1 MPRPKVHP
9 SQRKRA
15 AEACNFCRMSKK
27 KCSATVPCTACQRRG
42 IGNTCYLT
50 NSPRAVRSGSRRI
63 QEPPRNGSPINTS
76 PIGSGRIPGAEANW
90 PLNNGSRSWAPPQ
103 PEFSLQQDNYQPISP
118 SDSRAAVTD
127 NNIIEANSSPL
138 DNATQG
144 ETTTLGRGSE
154 SHARMLL
161 NLRGERV
168 YIGEAAPISFL
179 QFVRDTVAAQIGPS
193 QFSHNDQREN
203 MLENEPAVN
212 GSTAPTPGLIE
223 IHEERRE
230 SLVQTF
236 YAATGGFLD
245 LFSKLELDQLASI
258 PGAGRLNC
266 GHRHIEAVAS
276 AVIAIGAQCKTPL
289 ESQQISQA
297 YFRHAQRQAFSGM
310 LEDPNIN
317 IVRVFILMAYYML
330 GSCRRNSA
338 FMYLGIAS
346 RAAVSLGL
354 HSKDSYEDMDDM
366 HRNGRLKIWMSLC
379 ILDMTVS
386 SLLGRPAATSG
397 LRIELEESHISALS
411 NHEDQ
416 NLAHMFAVYGILS
429 ITTDVVENLYRKRMP
444 SVALIE
450 QSFAR
455 IEDWSRALPKST
467 RLKPTSKNHG
477 KPDRQDVCRLHI
489 SCLYYF
495 AVTLVSRPIL
505 ISQLT
510 SQSNMSSITLSP
522 LASACLDAAVFLVQT
537 CVEAKKTDHFFG
549 SLCIIKA
556 LVFAAGLILGFDM
569 FAKREFDFEIENA
582 FSGAREILD
591 FISEQ
596 SSQAAHYA
604 EILGLLS
611 SAVAEQRRKTAS
623 QGRSKL
629 VTRLFL
635 SDEDIS
641 INPSGGSQVEPS
653 DAATQTIGDRV
664 TPDGA
669 GHWLWGQP
677 ATVSAET
684 DSDLVN
690 GWDVLDL
697 SQWDNFPFNSPRT
710 FVHDG

>member
-1 MPRPKVHP
+1 
-9 SQRKRA
+9 
-15 AEACNFCRMSKK
+15 MSKK

-42 IGNTCYLT
+42 IGHTCYLT
-50 NSPRAVRSGSRRI
+50 NSPRAVRSGARRI
-63 QEPPRNGSPINTS
+63 QEPPRNDTPINESPIDTD
-76 PIGSGRIPGAEANW
+76 RIHGAESNW
-90 PLNNGSRSWAPPQ
+90 ELDAGPRSWAPPQ
-103 PEFSLQQDNYQPISP
+103 QEFSLQQDSYQPISP
-118 SDSRAAVTD
+118 SDSRAAATD
-127 NNIIEANSSPL
+127 TNIIEPNSSPL
-138 DNATQG
+138 DHATR
-144 ETTTLGRGSE
+144 ETTALGRGSE

-193 QFSHNDQREN
+193 QFSHNDQSEN

-212 GSTAPTPGLIE
+212 GSNAPTPGLIE
-223 IHEERRE
+223 IEAERRK

-236 YAATGGFLD
+236 HAATGGFLD
-245 LFSKLELDQLASI
+245 LFSKPELEQLASI
-258 PGAGRLNC
+258 PGEGRLNH
-266 GHRHIEAVAS
+266 GHRHIDAVAS
-276 AVIAIGAQCKTPL
+276 AVIAIGAQCKSPL
-289 ESQQISQA
+289 ESHQISQA

-317 IVRVFILMAYYML
+317 IVRVFLLMAYYML

-338 FMYLGIAS
+338 FMYLGIAA

-354 HSKDSYEDMDDM
+354 HCKDCYEDMDDT
-366 HRNGRLKIWMSLC
+366 RRSDRLKIWMSLC

-397 LRIELEESHISALS
+397 LRLELEESHISTLS
-411 NHEDQ
+411 NHDDQ
-416 NLAHMFAVYGILS
+416 TLTYTLAVYGILS
-429 ITTDVVENLYRKRMP
+429 ITTDVVENLYRKRIP

-455 IEDWSRALPKST
+455 IEDWSRALPKSA
-467 RLKPTSKNHG
+467 RMQSKSKDHG
-477 KPDRQDVCRLHI
+477 IPDRDDICRLHI

-510 SQSNMSSITLSP
+510 SQSNVSSITLSP

-537 CVEAKKTDHFFG
+537 CIEAKKTNHFFG

-569 FAKREFDFEIENA
+569 FSKRELDFEIENA
-582 FSGAREILD
+582 FSGARQILD

-611 SAVAEQRRKTAS
+611 SAIAKQRRKTAS

-629 VTRLFL
+629 VTRLFA
-635 SDEDIS
+635 SD
-641 INPSGGSQVEPS
+641 GGNSTNQTGCAHQEPA
-653 DAATQTIGDRV
+653 DVATQTVGDRV

-669 GHWLWGQP
+669 GHWLLGQP
-677 ATVSAET
+677 TALSAEI
-684 DSDLVN
+684 DSDMIS

-697 SQWDNFPFNSPRT
+697 SQWDNFPFNSPRI
-710 FVHDG
+710 FGPEG